1 MVDVVTSRH
10 FWIGP
15 GTEERMTPSLPSSLT
30 LLVGLWLGF
39 APFVVH
45 FGLADPSGFV
55 DIDDVVLAIVVSVLA
70 MIRMTA
76 PKDLPVLS
84 LINAAAGV
92 WLAGTAFLF
101 SASGHPVRAVV
112 NDVVCGVLL
121 VALGVTSAV
130 LTYRQRAAAR
140 REAGVARRV

>member
-1 MVDVVTSRH
+1 MADVATSRH

-39 APFVVH
+39 SPFVVR

-55 DIDDVVLAIVVSVLA
+55 GVDDVVLAIVVSVLA
-70 MIRMTA
+70 MIRMTV

-84 LINAAAGV
+84 VLNAAAGA
-92 WLAGTAFLF
+92 WLVGTAFFF
-101 SASGHPVRAVV
+101 SASGHPSRAVV

-121 VALGVTSAV
+121 IVLGVTSAV
-130 LTYRQRAAAR
+130 LTYRQRSAAGRLAS
-140 REAGVARRV
+140 AAPVV

>member
-1 MVDVVTSRH
+1 MADVATSRH

-39 APFVVH
+39 SPFAAR

-55 DIDDVVLAIVVSVLA
+55 DVDDVVLAIVVSVLA

-84 LINAAAGV
+84 LLNAAAGA
-92 WLAGTAFLF
+92 WLVGTAFVF
-101 SASGHPVRAVV
+101 SAAGHPGRAFA

-121 VALGVTSAV
+121 LALGLTSAA

-140 REAGVARRV
+140 RAAGAVRKM